1 MEMLM
6 MIIPAIHPIRP
17 QLALLSVTPAVDTA
31 AFAADAAAPA
41 PATMTAPVPAVGGAA
56 AGADDICS
64 IL

>member
-1 MEMLM
+1 M

-41 PATMTAPVPAVGGAA
+41 PATMTAVGGA
-56 AGADDICS
+56 GTEADDICS